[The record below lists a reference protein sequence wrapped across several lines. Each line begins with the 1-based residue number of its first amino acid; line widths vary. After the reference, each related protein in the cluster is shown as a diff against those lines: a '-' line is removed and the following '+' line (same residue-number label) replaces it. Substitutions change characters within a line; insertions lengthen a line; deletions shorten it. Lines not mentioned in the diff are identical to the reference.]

1 MPKRKDPDPDPDEV
15 LATIDPHPIRRV
27 FTTGVVG
34 MLGLILVYVAAATPP
49 PIWNGWPFW

>member
-34 MLGLILVYVAAATPP
+34 MLGFILVYVAAATPP